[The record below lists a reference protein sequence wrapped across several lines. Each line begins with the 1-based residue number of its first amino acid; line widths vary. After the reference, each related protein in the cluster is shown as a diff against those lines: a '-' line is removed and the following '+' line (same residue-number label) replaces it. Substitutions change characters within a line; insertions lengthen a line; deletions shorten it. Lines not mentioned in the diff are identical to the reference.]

1 MIFLRDFDKIKSLEI
16 IRIAD
21 ETLKV
26 KTSENRINFKNGVP
40 DVLYRQAG
48 GRCSVP
54 RCKNP
59 TMGPYYENDGAVNM
73 GVACHIFS
81 AAEEGPRGW
90 GNKDADF
97 ISSEKNGL
105 WCCQYHA
112 ALIDKNKGKDYS
124 VDTLFSWKELAEART
139 RKQMND
145 NPSPLGWVE
154 NIAIDRFAL
163 PGINPKITL
172 SRWTLLYGNQCV
184 GKTALLEFSASIS
197 NSKYIDRFSG
207 NNRSVFEATVNYS
220 TVDDFDK
227 KLTLSIHGEHFKR
240 IENGQESLLPPGD
253 LEVIYCDVCDLQS
266 KIHEDH
272 IDLMQRVLNVDK
284 AALMSLCSI
293 GTKTLMAGEI
303 KFEQGVEQIEDEFS
317 FDEVFITK
325 PKLKIDEDPFYELHF
340 KSKDNKLN
348 TFISY
353 ERLSTSERARLVLD
367 LQITKAREIVKQ
379 RLTLLIVES
388 LAINFDENNFKKLL
402 SSLEKESFQA
412 IVSLPPYFDKKI
424 IGEDDGQRSL
434 CEEEYLKNWKLCFI
448 D

>member
-1 MIFLRDFDKIKSLEI
+1 MKDKKIEKRIDFNSGVRDI
-16 IRIAD
+16 
-21 ETLKV
+21 
-26 KTSENRINFKNGVP
+26 
-40 DVLYRQAG
+40 LYRQAG

-59 TMGPYYENDGAVNM
+59 TMGPYYESDGAVNL

-81 AAEEGPRGW
+81 AAKNGPRGW
-90 GNKDADF
+90 GDKDADF

-112 ALIDKNKGKDYS
+112 ALIDKNKGNDYS
-124 VDTLFSWKELAEART
+124 AGTLFSWKELAEART

-154 NIAIDRFAL
+154 SIAIDKFSLSR
-163 PGINPKITL
+163 INPKITL

-184 GKTALLEFSASIS
+184 GKTSLLEFSASIS
-197 NSKYIDRFSG
+197 NSKYSDRFSG
-207 NNRSVFEATVNYS
+207 NKESVFEATVNYS

-227 KLTLSIHGEHFKR
+227 NLTLKINDKNFKR
-240 IENGQESLLPPGD
+240 IESGQESLLPPGD
-253 LEVIYCDVCDLQS
+253 LEVIYCDVRDLQS

-303 KFEQGVEQIEDEFS
+303 KFEQGVEEIEDEFS
-317 FDEVFITK
+317 HDAVFSTK
-325 PKLKIDEDPFYELHF
+325 PKLKLDEKPFYELHF
-340 KSKDNKLN
+340 KPKESTLN
-348 TFISY
+348 EFISY
-353 ERLSTSERARLVLD
+353 QGLSTSERARLVLD
-367 LQITKAREIVKQ
+367 LQITKARETAKQ
-379 RLTLLIVES
+379 RLTLLIIES
-388 LAINFDENNFKKLL
+388 LAENFDEHNFIKLL
-402 SSLEKESFQA
+402 TSLEKESFQA
-412 IVSLPPYFDKKI
+412 IISLPPYLDKKI
-424 IGEDDGQRSL
+424 NKKPNGERSL
-434 CEEEYLKNWKLCFI
+434 CEEEYFKNWKLCFI